1 MTSSARLPAGTSRLR
16 LPRLDPLVFCPQ
28 SPSITAET
36 RARRPRLP
44 LCHPCRH
51 SMTSSTTLPSSRPQT
66 GPCSL
71 SLRFRACVTA
81 LIFMLLCVC
90 RPRVVAVFALGAEW
104 QFKGW
109 TLGKPPGSIV
119 RPVDV
124 FAHSEC
130 LRIPLLCLSSVM
142 LCVGVRLAAMGF
154 HLMQDD
160 AAPGVNITKWPVTQ
174 LTVCG
179 RVCTRWYFVHWL
191 LCFGLG
197 STPLAGVAHCLAGK
211 SCCPMVLLFSCQL
224 RCSVPA
230 RCWVNLARARVT
242 VDQQVEEAPGHCGCE
257 QVLDDA

>member
-124 FAHSEC
+124 FAHGEC

-142 LCVGVRLAAMGF
+142 LCVGVRLVASHGLPFDARRRCARRQHHQVASHAA
-154 HLMQDD
+154 D
-160 AAPGVNITKWPVTQ
+160 GVWS
-174 LTVCG
+174 C
-179 RVCTRWYFVHWL
+179 VH
-191 LCFGLG
+191 
-197 STPLAGVAHCLAGK
+197 A
-211 SCCPMVLLFSCQL
+211 MVLCPLVALFWLGFNTPSWGRTLFGRQELLPNGFAVFLSAAVLSSCALLGQFGT
-224 RCSVPA
+224 CSCYC
-230 RCWVNLARARVT
+230 RSTSRRGTWTLW
-242 VDQQVEEAPGHCGCE
+242 
-257 QVLDDA
+257 L